1 MENNI
6 NNHDETQDK
15 FSNQAIYKTADS
27 WLGFFITHFRV
38 VVLIVSAVVLLGL
51 IATVSIPR
59 EADPEVKIPFAVVTT
74 VYPGASPSD
83 IEDLVTDKIEDKLE
97 ELDHVKLI
105 TSSSLTSLSSVTIE
119 FEAEANLEDSI
130 AELREKVG
138 EVNNLPGD
146 AEDPF
151 VTEIRAN
158 DFPIITFSLVG
169 DLTDGQLKQLGEI
182 VQGELESISG
192 VSKVPLL
199 GARQIEYAVIVDR
212 VDLSR
217 NNLTLNQVVGS
228 IRAANMDMPLGDI
241 VIDDLN
247 YNLRTVGK
255 FVSIDDLK
263 QVVVGNVNDVPLLLE
278 DIADVN
284 EQWQERSHIS
294 RMSIAG
300 SEPVNIV
307 SLQIFKK
314 TGGNILNIVDSAK
327 EKLAMLQEEKI
338 IPQNVQVEISS
349 DYSEFIR
356 DDLNTLGTSGIQA
369 AILIFIIMFIALSLK
384 EALVSFFSIPMVF
397 LITMIVLY
405 HAGYTIN
412 SMTLFAMVLS
422 LGLLVDTF
430 IVILEGIFHNI
441 RAGWSTGKAALLSVA
456 HYKKPLTAGVLT
468 TISAFV
474 PMLLVSGI
482 LGEYLKI
489 FPITIA
495 IILFSSL
502 FVSLVFVPAISR
514 VILKKGSLKD
524 KHSILERYLTNRL
537 RKWYRQKVRAFLL
550 KRKSKVKLTIAMVVL
565 FFISLG
571 LLISGIIPVAL
582 FPKMDINFSYVNIRM
597 PAGTALEATSE
608 VAEKIEDRLYN
619 KPYIKNFVTTIGQ
632 SSSMDSFSGGSNR
645 EHLANI
651 NITLFDSEERDLK
664 SYEIVEELRKELID
678 INEGEITI
686 VEMSSGP
693 PTGAPIEARI
703 TGDDLLVIGQLTE
716 QVVDILENTE
726 GVINVT
732 SDQQASPADLTFTLK
747 KDVLSKVGLTVGEV
761 SSTLRTAIFGVTATE
776 ISASGDDIDVVVKF
790 DKEKISSIEEIKNLS
805 IINNFGQGVKLSY
818 VADFSLEPALSTIRH
833 RDFERTNSIRA
844 DLEPGFTPTV
854 VVPLVEEAV
863 IASGIPQGYIVSF
876 GGEVEDIEQSFA
888 ELWNAMIVAVLL
900 ILIILVLQFNS
911 FRRTINILMTL
922 PLMLIGVVVGMLVLG
937 LPFSFAV
944 FMGLI
949 SLAGIVVNDAIVLV
963 DKANRN
969 IKEKNMQAVD
979 AIADAG
985 DSRLQPILL
994 TSITTIV
1001 GVTPLAFA
1009 NEFWVGLSV
1018 AIIFGLAFATVLQL
1032 FVIPMIF
1039 VKFEG
1044 KKIAKLLQK
1053 S

>member
-6 NNHDETQDK
+6 NKHDETQDEFAK
-15 FSNQAIYKTADS
+15 KAIYKTASS
-27 WLGFFITHFRV
+27 WIGFFIVHFRV
-38 VVLIVSAVVLLGL
+38 IVLVVSAVVLLGL
-51 IATVSIPR
+51 IAITNIPR
-59 EADPEVKIPFAVVTT
+59 ESDPEVEIPFAVVTT

-83 IEDLVTDKIEDKLE
+83 VEDLVTDKIEDKLE
-97 ELDHVKLI
+97 ELDKVKLI
-105 TSSSLTSLSSVTIE
+105 NSSSITSLSSVTIE
-119 FEAEANLEDSI
+119 FEAEANLEDSLSD
-130 AELREKVG
+130 LRTKIS
-138 EVNNLPGD
+138 EVSNLPND
-146 AEDPF
+146 AEDPI

-169 DLTDGQLKQLGEI
+169 NLTDAQLKQLGEI

-199 GARQIEYAVIVDR
+199 GAREIEYAVIVDR
-212 VDLSR
+212 TALAR
-217 NNLTLNQVVGS
+217 NNISLNQVVGA
-228 IRAANMDMPLGDI
+228 IQVANMDMPLGDV
-241 VIDDLN
+241 VINDLN

-255 FVSIDDLK
+255 FTDIDDLK
-263 QVVVGNVNDVPLLLE
+263 KVVVSNVNGVPLLLE

-284 EQWQERSHIS
+284 EQWQDRSHIS
-294 RMSIAG
+294 RMSIDG
-300 SEPVNIV
+300 NEPVNIV

-314 TGGNILNIVDSAK
+314 TGGNILNIVDKAK
-327 EKLAMLQEEKI
+327 EKLASLQEERV
-338 IPQNVQVEISS
+338 IPNNVQVEISS

-356 DDLNTLGTSGIQA
+356 DDLNTLGSSGLQA
-369 AILIFIIMFIALSLK
+369 AVLIFVIMFVALSLK
-384 EALVSFFSIPMVF
+384 EALISFFSIPMVF
-397 LITMIVLY
+397 LITIIVLY

-412 SMTLFAMVLS
+412 SMTLYAMVLS

-468 TISAFV
+468 TVSAFV

-502 FVSLVFVPAISR
+502 FVSLVFVPAVSR
-514 VILKKGSLKD
+514 IFLKKGSLKD

-537 RKWYRQKVRAFLL
+537 RIWYRRKIKDFLL
-550 KRKSKVKLTIAMVVL
+550 NKKNKIKMAISLTVL
-565 FFISLG
+565 FFVSLG
-571 LLISGIIPVAL
+571 LLISGLVPVEL
-582 FPKMDINFSYVNIRM
+582 FPKMDINFVYINIRM
-597 PAGTALEATSE
+597 PSGTSLEATDE
-608 VAEKIEDRLYN
+608 VAKQLEDYLYD

-632 SSSMDSFSGGSNR
+632 SSAIDSFSGGSSR
-645 EHLANI
+645 EHLANV
-651 NITLFDSEERDLK
+651 NITLLDEENRDLK
-664 SYEIVEELRKELID
+664 SFEIVEELRKD
-678 INEGEITI
+678 FKNINAGEITI
-686 VEMSSGP
+686 TELTGGP

-703 TGDDLLVIGQLTE
+703 SGDDLLILSELTE
-716 QVVDILENTE
+716 NVMDILENTE

-732 SDQQASPADLTFTLK
+732 SDLQTSPADLTFTLK
-747 KDVLSKVGLTVGEV
+747 KDVLSKVGLSVGEV

-776 ISASGDDIDVVVKF
+776 VSVAGDDIDVVVKF
-790 DKEKISSIEEIKNLS
+790 DKDKISSIEEIKNISILS
-805 IINNFGQGVKLSY
+805 SFGQEVKLSY
-818 VADFSLEPALSTIRH
+818 VADFSLEPALSAIRH

-844 DLEPGFTPTV
+844 DLEPGFNPSV
-854 VVPLVEEAV
+854 VVPQVEQV
-863 IASGIPQGYIVSF
+863 IKDSNIPQGYEINF
-876 GGEVEDIEQSFA
+876 GGEVEDIEQSFS

-911 FRRTINILMTL
+911 FRRTANILMTL
-922 PLMLIGVVVGMLVLG
+922 PLMLIGVVAGMLILR
-937 LPFSFAV
+937 LSFSFAV

-949 SLAGIVVNDAIVLV
+949 SLTGIVVNDAIVLL

-969 IKEKNMQAVD
+969 ITERKMKAVD

-1001 GVTPLAFA
+1001 GVIPLAFA
-1009 NEFWVGLSV
+1009 NDFWLGLSIS
-1018 AIIFGLAFATVLQL
+1018 IIFGLAFATVLQL
-1032 FVIPMIF
+1032 FIIPMIF

-1044 KKIAKLLQK
+1044 KRIAKLLKK